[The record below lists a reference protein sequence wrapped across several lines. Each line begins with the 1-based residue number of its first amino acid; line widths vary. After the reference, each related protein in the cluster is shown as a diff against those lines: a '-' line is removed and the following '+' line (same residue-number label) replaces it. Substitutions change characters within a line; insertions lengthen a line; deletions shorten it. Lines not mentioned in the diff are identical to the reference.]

1 MLNKINK
8 KNFEKS
14 LDLANF
20 VNFADLPQGDR
31 GYHPHPPLLVEL
43 CQTPSLARCSRNS
56 RESSRE
62 FSGTAHRK
70 FRAKNMTPFLFYH

>member
-20 VNFADLPQGDR
+20 VNFADLPQGGIR
-31 GYHPHPPLLVEL
+31 GTTPTTLLANPGVILSNKVE
-43 CQTPSLARCSRNS
+43 QKISLDI
-56 RESSRE
+56 EVQI
-62 FSGTAHRK
+62 FFTK
-70 FRAKNMTPFLFYH
+70 